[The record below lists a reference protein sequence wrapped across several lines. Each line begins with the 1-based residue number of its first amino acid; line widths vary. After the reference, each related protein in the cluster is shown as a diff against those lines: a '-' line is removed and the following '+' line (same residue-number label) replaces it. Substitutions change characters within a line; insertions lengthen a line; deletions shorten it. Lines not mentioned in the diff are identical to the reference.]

1 MVVMDAAKKKNIRI
15 MKTFSFPRDASQEHI
30 DSLVRELKEI
40 DLKHIFLTSPT
51 PDTVRFFKAI
61 NKYGL
66 NNPGY
71 FIYASEMILNNTPL
85 DAIEGA
91 IGYFSPVAGISGS
104 KKLDYYI
111 KTYEE
116 LTGLNADFNSAN
128 FIYSVLSYDQVILV
142 SEAIKST
149 KKKNLEVTSENIMSQ
164 LRLANFQGASGEISF
179 ENGSNDR
186 LNMPVRVMKFLGKND
201 KDQMSFIPIA
211 STDALTG
218 RLKIITQ

>member
-1 MVVMDAAKKKNIRI
+1 MDGVVGP
-15 MKTFSFPRDASQEHI
+15 KTAILLGQYTFLIEPPFARFKTWNKEFIFKSQAS
-30 DSLVRELKEI
+30 
-40 DLKHIFLTSPT
+40 
-51 PDTVRFFKAI
+51 
-61 NKYGL
+61 
-66 NNPGY
+66 
-71 FIYASEMILNNTPL
+71 
-85 DAIEGA
+85 

-111 KTYEE
+111 ETYEE

-186 LNMPVRVMKFLGKND
+186 LNMPVKVMKFLGKND